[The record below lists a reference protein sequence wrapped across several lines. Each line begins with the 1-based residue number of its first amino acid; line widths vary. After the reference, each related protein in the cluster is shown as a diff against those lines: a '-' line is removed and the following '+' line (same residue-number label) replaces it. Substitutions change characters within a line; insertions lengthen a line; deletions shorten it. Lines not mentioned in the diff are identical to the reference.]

1 MSLLLGDCLK
11 RMKEIDD
18 ESVDLIYLDP
28 PFFTQKEQALK
39 SRDNSKQYSFDDT
52 WNSIDEYRVYIEE
65 RLRECFRVLKRT
77 GSVFLHCDK
86 SASHHLRMALDNV
99 FGYNNFRSE
108 IIWYYKRWSNSKKG
122 LLNNHQTLYFY
133 SKTGDFKFNT
143 IYTEY
148 SLTTNIDQILQDRV
162 RNEHGKSE
170 YKRNK
175 NGDAILGK
183 AKKGVPLS
191 DVWEIPFL
199 NPKAAE
205 RVGYPTQ
212 KPIVL
217 LERII
222 NICTDE
228 NDVVLDPFAGSGTT
242 LIAAKLLNRQFV
254 GIDMSPDAVEL
265 AYARLRNPIKSNSYL
280 LERGKS
286 SYKNLTDEELNILR
300 SIDAIPVQRNKGIDG
315 FLKEYYNDKPVSV
328 RIQKKN
334 EPLSEAKCNLV
345 NASKR
350 KQCSL
355 MILIR
360 TQKDDLYEKLLVE
373 HEDELGT
380 LLVLDSYDI
389 KIKDWIKNI

>member
-1 MSLLLGDCLK
+1 M
-11 RMKEIDD
+11 
-18 ESVDLIYLDP
+18 
-28 PFFTQKEQALK
+28 
-39 SRDNSKQYSFDDT
+39 
-52 WNSIDEYRVYIEE
+52 EE

-77 GSVFLHCDK
+77 GSIFLHCDK

-99 FGYNNFRSE
+99 FGYNNFQSE
-108 IIWYYKRWSNSKKG
+108 IIWNYKRWSNSKKG

-133 SKTGDFKFNT
+133 SKTQDFKFNT
-143 IYTEY
+143 IYTDY
-148 SLTTNIDQILQDRV
+148 SLTTNVDQILQDRV

-170 YKRNK
+170 YKK
-175 NGDAILGK
+175 DKDGKAILGK
-183 AKKGVPLS
+183 AKQGVPLS

-212 KPIVL
+212 KPILL

-228 NDVVLDPFAGSGTT
+228 NDVVLDPFVGSGTT
-242 LIAAKLLNRQFV
+242 LVAAKLLNRRFI
-254 GIDMSPDAVEL
+254 GIDISPDAVEL
-265 AYARLRNPIKSNSYL
+265 SSARLDRPIKTNSYL
-280 LERGKS
+280 LEKGKS

-300 SIDAIPVQRNKGIDG
+300 SIDAVPVQRNKGIDG
-315 FLKEYYNDKPVSV
+315 FLKEYYNNKPISI

-334 EPLSEAKCNLV
+334 ESLNEAKRNLI

-355 MILIR
+355 MILIK
-360 TQKDDLYEKLLVE
+360 TELNDLYGERLIR
-373 HEDELGT
+373 DESDNTT
-380 LLVLDSYDI
+380 LLIMDSYNT
-389 KIKDWIKNI
+389 KIRNWIKNR